1 MIMEWNEVGWG
12 KFHPHSIL
20 SSRQE
25 EGKLVI
31 GRVRGIL
38 LGMELGFK
46 VRGGQSS
53 LFKYF
58 QKKEHRYYR
67 LTMMHCLY
75 LKVEAWYLLL
85 LYFCW
90 VIAA

>member
-1 MIMEWNEVGWG
+1 M
-12 KFHPHSIL
+12 FHPQSIL

-25 EGKLVI
+25 EGKPVI
-31 GRVRGIL
+31 GQVRGIL

-46 VRGGQSS
+46 FRGGQSS

-58 QKKEHRYYR
+58 QKMEHRYYR

-75 LKVEAWYLLL
+75 LKVEVRHLLL
-85 LYFCW
+85 LYSCW
-90 VIAA
+90 VISV

>member
-1 MIMEWNEVGWG
+1 M
-12 KFHPHSIL
+12 FHPQSIL

-25 EGKLVI
+25 EGKPVI

-46 VRGGQSS
+46 FRGGQSS

-58 QKKEHRYYR
+58 QKMEHRYYR

-75 LKVEAWYLLL
+75 LKVEARHLLL
-85 LYFCW
+85 LYS
-90 VIAA
+90 VKSYQRNI